1 MPPIQ
6 HNQGEDFTQAINDV
20 NSDSTRNSDGTDSLS
35 DSDLDDDADLMRIR
49 DTIAAPTTNMSTQ
62 DLRKALEIAQK
73 FLFDMHGKYRESLKK
88 IALLEATVSKG
99 RKTKLTKK
107 DLALAAKEDSIRNFG
122 RKFSITHCLWVETSI
137 FPLRE
142 SPPRIDL
149 SSKERWLSPLSI
161 QDGIKAELFQFIP
174 PADHNMMAHKNFG
187 SHFVK
192 GVNNVR
198 AEMLSDVKSC
208 AAAIFGLDAKFF
220 ICGYAR
226 DTEPSCKS
234 LLLNPQGQ
242 YTKFAPILF
251 PRPDHL
257 LRDQFLK
264 TAKLVYILKASLFGR
279 SSLAANTV
287 PTPKTKAKIWELRA
301 VTPGLIAAA
310 AIVAIFV
317 LSGDKE
323 LVEVGDK
330 SRIPYKDYH
339 NYYRQSL
346 LTGGAWADGV
356 FTFFNNSLFSTSS
369 ATTLLDSDSTL
380 LGDLTSG
387 PCDSWEEMF
396 EHAMETGVELPE
408 LNMIQ
413 TSSVGPVIEA
423 SSSAPGPQSISA
435 AMQGLALAEHLPPAA
450 VDKDVEAE
458 PVAPVAA
465 QKPKPKP
472 KPRRKGKAAAADSN
486 ISEDQAPAN
495 VEPEVSS
502 LVVSGSGVRRGRSK
516 TTK

>member
-1 MPPIQ
+1 
-6 HNQGEDFTQAINDV
+6 
-20 NSDSTRNSDGTDSLS
+20 
-35 DSDLDDDADLMRIR
+35 
-49 DTIAAPTTNMSTQ
+49 
-62 DLRKALEIAQK
+62 
-73 FLFDMHGKYRESLKK
+73 
-88 IALLEATVSKG
+88 
-99 RKTKLTKK
+99 
-107 DLALAAKEDSIRNFG
+107 
-122 RKFSITHCLWVETSI
+122 
-137 FPLRE
+137 
-142 SPPRIDL
+142 
-149 SSKERWLSPLSI
+149 
-161 QDGIKAELFQFIP
+161 
-174 PADHNMMAHKNFG
+174 
-187 SHFVK
+187 
-192 GVNNVR
+192 
-198 AEMLSDVKSC
+198 
-208 AAAIFGLDAKFF
+208 
-220 ICGYAR
+220 
-226 DTEPSCKS
+226 PSCKS

-264 TAKLVYILKASLFGR
+264 TAKLVYILKVSLFGR
-279 SSLAANTV
+279 SSLAANAV

-369 ATTLLDSDSTL
+369 AATLLDSDSTL

-387 PCDSWEEMF
+387 PRDSWEEMF
-396 EHAMETGVELPE
+396 EHAMETGAELPE

-450 VDKDVEAE
+450 VDEDVEAE

-502 LVVSGSGVRRGRSK
+502 LVVSGSGMRRGRSK